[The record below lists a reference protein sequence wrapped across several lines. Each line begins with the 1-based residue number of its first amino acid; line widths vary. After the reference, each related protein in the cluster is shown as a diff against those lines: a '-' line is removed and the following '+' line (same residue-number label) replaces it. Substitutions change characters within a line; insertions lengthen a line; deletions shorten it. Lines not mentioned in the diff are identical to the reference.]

1 MFEPSFEQNFMALLG
16 IPLAVWITALG
27 TGLAIERVTRAELA
41 NALLVPLGL
50 TGSICLV
57 YPLYA
62 LHLSDVLPVV
72 LLVLVTA
79 SGLIWARGGVRSRL
93 NPGLPG
99 LAGLAVY
106 VLFMLPVIVEG
117 HWLWLGYNFDNDTSV
132 QFLIT
137 AALKAHGTQMLSS
150 AATGGRAVDVY
161 FATGYPIGAHA
172 LLATL
177 SGLLHSDPA
186 VVYQGFL
193 SSLAAIIGLTV
204 AAASVRAIG
213 ARRAAMLGLA
223 AAAANLFFQYAYQG
237 TIKEIATATATIAAF
252 AIATEAIRARRAYS
266 GVAVAAAPL
275 AAILCTYGVA
285 GAPYV
290 LAAIGAVVVQLVVVE
305 RRLPRPSWLAPG
317 LLGGALIIALS
328 IPAVVEFKTL
338 FNVAKAVV
346 GSVGSAGS
354 AGGAVSTLGTLER
367 ALPLS
372 QISGVWLD
380 GDFRIPVVAEPA
392 ATLTALASALILL
405 LLIPG
410 VLSSLRRR
418 EAAPFLAV
426 VTTGLVLL
434 IVDPRVTPY
443 AAGKLFAMASP
454 VVVWVAG
461 IGLFAL
467 TWRKL
472 RWPTIAVGLAL
483 TLAILASDM
492 LAYHED
498 QISPTNRMLAME
510 AVGDYFAGRGPVLF
524 NESDEFIRYFA
535 RAAEVNPA
543 FDSLS
548 LRQAILINPTNKFN
562 AYFDLDQ
569 ETLPYVESWPV
580 IVTRRSPVASRPP
593 ANYKLAYTSEFYD
606 GWERQATPKVL
617 AQLPLQSEWSA
628 TAIPTCTAI
637 GSLINGAPRGSELVQ
652 ALIPPS
658 TGFAILYA
666 KERPGSWGYQSNPP
680 YTVTPYGPGF
690 IEQAVDVPVAGTYQA
705 WVQGSFPRPVNV
717 LVDGRTVG
725 TVDGMDSIGQWAQAA
740 TIHMTA
746 GRHELA
752 IHRGGGRVFPGD
764 GSPNSW
770 IGYATLREVGPEVLH
785 TVPLA
790 QWRSLCGQAADWI
803 ELVRP

>member
-41 NALLVPLGL
+41 NALLLPLGL

-72 LLVLVTA
+72 LLVLVTVG
-79 SGLIWARGGVRSRL
+79 GLIWARGGVRSRL

-132 QFLIT
+132 QLLIT

-150 AATGGRAVDVY
+150 AATGGRVVDTY

-193 SSLAAIIGLTV
+193 SSLSATIALTV
-204 AAASVRAIG
+204 AAASARAIG

-266 GVAVAAAPL
+266 GVAVAAVPL

-285 GAPYV
+285 GGPYV

-305 RRLPRPSWLAPG
+305 RRLPRPFWLAPG

-328 IPAVVEFKTL
+328 IPAVIEFNTL
-338 FNVAKAVV
+338 FNIAKAVV
-346 GSVGSAGS
+346 GRASPV
-354 AGGAVSTLGTLER
+354 GGAVSTLGTLER

-380 GDFRIPVVAEPA
+380 GDFRVPVVAEPA
-392 ATLTALASALILL
+392 AALTALASALILL

-434 IVDPRVTPY
+434 IVEPRVTPY

-467 TWRKL
+467 TWRRL

-483 TLAILASDM
+483 TLAILVSDM

-524 NESDEFIRYFA
+524 NESDEFIKYFA

-543 FDSLS
+543 FDSLTP
-548 LRQAILINPTNKFN
+548 RQAILISPSNTFN
-562 AYFDLDQ
+562 EYFDLDQ

-593 ANYKLAYTSEFYD
+593 ANYKLVYTSEFYD
-606 GWERQATPKVL
+606 GWERQATPNVL

-628 TAIPTCTAI
+628 TAIPTCSAI
-637 GSLINGAPRGSELVQ
+637 GSLTNGAPRGSELVQ
-652 ALIPPS
+652 ALVPPS

-666 KERPGSWGYQSNPP
+666 KERPFSWGYQSDPP
-680 YTVTPYGPGF
+680 NTVTPIGPGF
-690 IEQAVDVPVAGTYQA
+690 IEQSVDVHVAGTYQA
-705 WVQGSFPRPVNV
+705 WVQGSFPRPLEV
-717 LVDGRTVG
+717 LVDGRTIG
-725 TVDGMDSIGQWAQAA
+725 TVDGMDSIGQWTQAA
-740 TIHMTA
+740 TIRLTV

-752 IHRGGGRVFPGD
+752 ISRGGGRLFPGD
-764 GSPNSW
+764 GSRNSW
-770 IGYATLREVGPEVLH
+770 IGYVTLREVGPEVLH

-790 QWRSLCGQAADWI
+790 QWRSLCGHAADWI

>member
-1 MFEPSFEQNFMALLG
+1 
-16 IPLAVWITALG
+16 
-27 TGLAIERVTRAELA
+27 
-41 NALLVPLGL
+41 
-50 TGSICLV
+50 
-57 YPLYA
+57 
-62 LHLSDVLPVV
+62 
-72 LLVLVTA
+72 
-79 SGLIWARGGVRSRL
+79 
-93 NPGLPG
+93 
-99 LAGLAVY
+99 
-106 VLFMLPVIVEG
+106 
-117 HWLWLGYNFDNDTSV
+117 
-132 QFLIT
+132 
-137 AALKAHGTQMLSS
+137 
-150 AATGGRAVDVY
+150 
-161 FATGYPIGAHA
+161 
-172 LLATL
+172 
-177 SGLLHSDPA
+177 
-186 VVYQGFL
+186 
-193 SSLAAIIGLTV
+193 
-204 AAASVRAIG
+204 VRAIG

-237 TIKEIATATATIAAF
+237 TIKEIATATATIAAL

-266 GVAVAAAPL
+266 GVAVAAVPL

-305 RRLPRPSWLAPG
+305 RRRPRPFWLVPG

-328 IPAVVEFKTL
+328 IPAVVEFETL
-338 FNVAKAVV
+338 FNIAKAVV
-346 GSVGSAGS
+346 GSANSAGS
-354 AGGAVSTLGTLER
+354 AVSTLGTLSR

-380 GDFRIPVVAEPA
+380 GNFRVPVVAEPA
-392 ATLTALASALILL
+392 AALTALASALILL

-434 IVDPRVTPY
+434 IVEPRVTPY

-498 QISPTNRMLAME
+498 QISSTNRMLAME
-510 AVGDYFAGRGPVLF
+510 AAGDYFAGRGPVLF
-524 NESDEFIRYFA
+524 NESDEFIKYFA

-548 LRQAILINPTNKFN
+548 PRQAILVSASSTFN

-593 ANYKLAYTSEFYD
+593 ANYKLVYTSEFYD

-617 AQLPLQSEWSA
+617 AHLPLQSEWSA

-637 GSLINGAPRGSELVQ
+637 RSLINGAPRGSELVQ

-666 KERPGSWGYQSNPP
+666 KERPYSWGYQSDPP
-680 YTVTPYGPGF
+680 YTVTPFGPGF
-690 IEQAVDVPVAGTYQA
+690 VEQAVDVRVAGTYQA

-717 LVDGRTVG
+717 LVDGRTIG

-740 TIHMTA
+740 TIDMTA
-746 GRHELA
+746 GRHEFA
-752 IHRGGGRVFPGD
+752 ISRGGGRVFPGD
-764 GSPNSW
+764 GSTNSW
-770 IGYATLREVGPEVLH
+770 IGYATLREVGPEVLR

>member
-1 MFEPSFEQNFMALLG
+1 VFEPSFGQNFMALLG

-50 TGSICLV
+50 AGSICLV

-72 LLVLVTA
+72 LLLLVTA
-79 SGLIWARGGVRSRL
+79 SGLIWARGGVRGRL

-99 LAGLAVY
+99 LAALAVY
-106 VLFMLPVIVEG
+106 ALFMLPVIVEG
-117 HWLWLGYNFDNDTSV
+117 HWLWLGYNFSNDPAV

-137 AALKAHGTQMLSS
+137 AALKTHGTQMLSS
-150 AATGGRAVDVY
+150 AAAGGRVVDTY

-213 ARRAAMLGLA
+213 ARRAAVLGLA

-237 TIKEIATATATIAAF
+237 TIKEVATATGTIAAF

-266 GVAVAAAPL
+266 GAAVAAVPF

-338 FNVAKAVV
+338 FKVAKAVV
-346 GSVGSAGS
+346 GSANPGTAT
-354 AGGAVSTLGTLER
+354 STLGTLER

-380 GDFRIPVVAEPA
+380 GNFRVPIVAEPA

-410 VLSSLRRR
+410 VVSSLRRR
-418 EAAPFLAV
+418 EAAPFLAAL
-426 VTTGLVLL
+426 TTGLVLL
-434 IVDPRVTPY
+434 IVEPRVTPY

-472 RWPTIAVGLAL
+472 RWLTIAVGLAL
-483 TLAILASDM
+483 TLAVLASDM
-492 LAYHED
+492 LAYHQD
-498 QISPTNRMLAME
+498 QISSTSRMLAME

-524 NESDEFIRYFA
+524 NESDEFIKYFA

-548 LRQAILINPTNKFN
+548 PRQAILISPSSTFN
-562 AYFDLDQ
+562 DYFDLDQ
-569 ETLPYVESWPV
+569 ETLSYVESWPV

-593 ANYKLAYTSEFYD
+593 ANYKLVYTNEFYD

-628 TAIPTCTAI
+628 TAIPTCKAI
-637 GSLINGAPRGSELVQ
+637 GSLIDGAPRGSELVQ
-652 ALIPPS
+652 ALMPPS
-658 TGFAILYA
+658 AGFDILYA
-666 KERPGSWGYQSNPP
+666 KERPFSWGYQSDPP
-680 YTVTPYGPGF
+680 YTVTPIGPGF
-690 IEQAVDVPVAGTYQA
+690 IKQAVDVPVTGTYRA
-705 WVQGSFPRPVNV
+705 WVQGSFPRPVSV
-717 LVDGRTVG
+717 LVDGRTIG
-725 TVDGMDSIGQWAQAA
+725 TVDGMDSIGQWTQAA
-740 TIHMTA
+740 TIHVTA

-752 IHRGGGRVFPGD
+752 ISRGGGRIFPGD
-764 GSPNSW
+764 GSKISW
-770 IGYATLREVGPEVLH
+770 IGYVTLREVGPEVLH
-785 TVPLA
+785 TVPVA
-790 QWRSLCGQAADWI
+790 QWRSLCDRAADWI
-803 ELVRP
+803 DLVLP

>member
-1 MFEPSFEQNFMALLG
+1 VFEPSFGQNFMALLG

-50 TGSICLV
+50 AGSICLV

-72 LLVLVTA
+72 LLLLVTA
-79 SGLIWARGGVRSRL
+79 SGLIWARGGVRGRL

-99 LAGLAVY
+99 LAALAVY
-106 VLFMLPVIVEG
+106 ALFMLPVIVEG
-117 HWLWLGYNFDNDTSV
+117 HWLWLGYNFSNDPAV

-137 AALKAHGTQMLSS
+137 AALKTHGTQMLSS
-150 AATGGRAVDVY
+150 AAAGGRVVDTY

-213 ARRAAMLGLA
+213 ARRAAVLGLA
-223 AAAANLFFQYAYQG
+223 AAASNLFFQYAYQG

-266 GVAVAAAPL
+266 GVAVAAVPL

-317 LLGGALIIALS
+317 LLGGGLIVVLS
-328 IPAVVEFKTL
+328 IPAVVEFNTL

-346 GSVGSAGS
+346 GSANPGTDT
-354 AGGAVSTLGTLER
+354 STLGTLER

-380 GDFRIPVVAEPA
+380 GDFRVPIVAEPA

-426 VTTGLVLL
+426 FTTGLVLL
-434 IVDPRVTPY
+434 IVEPRVTPY

-483 TLAILASDM
+483 TLAILVSDM
-492 LAYHED
+492 LAYHQD

-524 NESDEFIRYFA
+524 NESDEFIKYFA
-535 RAAEVNPA
+535 RAADVNPA

-548 LRQAILINPTNKFN
+548 PRQAILISPSSTFN
-562 AYFDLDQ
+562 EYFDLDQ

-593 ANYKLAYTSEFYD
+593 ANYKLVYTNEFYD

-617 AQLPLQSEWSA
+617 AELPLQSEWSA
-628 TAIPTCTAI
+628 TAIPTCKAI
-637 GSLINGAPRGSELVQ
+637 GSLINSAPRGSELVQ
-652 ALIPPS
+652 ALMPRS
-658 TGFAILYA
+658 TGFDILYA
-666 KERPGSWGYQSNPP
+666 KERPFSWGYRSDPP
-680 YTVTPYGPGF
+680 YTVTQIGPGSV
-690 IEQAVDVPVAGTYQA
+690 EQAVDVPVTGTYQA

-717 LVDGRTVG
+717 RVDGRTIG
-725 TVDGMDSIGQWAQAA
+725 TVDGLDSIGQWAQAA
-740 TIHMTA
+740 TIHLTA

-752 IHRGGGRVFPGD
+752 IYRGGGRIFPGD
-764 GSPNSW
+764 GSRISW
-770 IGYATLREVGPEVLH
+770 IGYVTLREVGPEVLR

-790 QWRSLCGQAADWI
+790 QWRSLCGRAADWI